1 MLQGREDD
9 EPTTHQIIPVR
20 AVGLSSKE
28 KNKSTVVYDKY
39 VQHNGLMCKR
49 CRADQYL
56 WWRSKYDESWGLGIA
71 ASNIQ
76 HEIKFGPTQYMNKRN
91 AIRDLELVS

>member
-1 MLQGREDD
+1 M
-9 EPTTHQIIPVR
+9 
-20 AVGLSSKE
+20 
-28 KNKSTVVYDKY
+28 VYDKC
-39 VQHNGLMCKR
+39 VQHNGLMFKR
-49 CRADQYL
+49 SRADQYL
-56 WWRSKYDESWGLGIA
+56 WWRSKYDESWGLGID